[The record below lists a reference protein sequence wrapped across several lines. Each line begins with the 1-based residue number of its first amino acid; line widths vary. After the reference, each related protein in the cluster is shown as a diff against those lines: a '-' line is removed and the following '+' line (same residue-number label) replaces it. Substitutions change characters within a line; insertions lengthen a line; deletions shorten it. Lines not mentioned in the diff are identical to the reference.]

1 MPWLQLE
8 HHDIRGNTARMN
20 LTQVG
25 LVPAEPTT
33 SLAGGFTDFTAAAF
47 AEALAMAEE
56 ADADL
61 RGAGSPNPQHAICYM
76 KQCSNGETSFKSML
90 LYLYVSTFK
99 G

>member
-8 HHDIRGNTARMN
+8 HHDIRDNTAQMN
-20 LTQVG
+20 LTRVG
-25 LVPAEPTT
+25 LVPAAQPTT

-61 RGAGSPNPQHAICYM
+61 RGAGSPNPQHAI
-76 KQCSNGETSFKSML
+76 
-90 LYLYVSTFK
+90 
-99 G
+99 